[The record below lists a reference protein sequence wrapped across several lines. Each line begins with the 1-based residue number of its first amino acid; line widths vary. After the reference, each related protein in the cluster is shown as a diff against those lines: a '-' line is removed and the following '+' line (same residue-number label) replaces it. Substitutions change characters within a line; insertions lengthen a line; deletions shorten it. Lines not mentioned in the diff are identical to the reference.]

1 MVLEMRCGGYI
12 CVLMS
17 TKVLFLFF
25 SKFFLY
31 TWEDK
36 YCVKNFPL
44 KKKKKKKICN
54 DFNGILVGASLMTLL
69 TVTVVPYT

>member
-17 TKVLFLFF
+17 TKVLFLLF

-44 KKKKKKKICN
+44 KKEREKRYVMISMV
-54 DFNGILVGASLMTLL
+54 FWLELAL
-69 TVTVVPYT
+69 